1 MRSFLAILAL
11 LALAL
16 GIWWLVA
23 ESPPPPIRSASAPD
37 APSANNATIR
47 DSSTTTTTTTAQ
59 ALAVPDRSP
68 AATPLGTIRGRVVD
82 TDRRP
87 LANATVMLVHDGPDP
102 IGAAVTTG
110 DDGRFVLFHAPLGA
124 CAVRVEAPG
133 CVTSQRGDL
142 HPEHTEQHDVDVGDF
157 VLAPALLYTGIVQ
170 SRGRPLAG
178 AKLTLRPML
187 GAPDTPTPL
196 VQRTVSA
203 DDGTFVFAAGP
214 LPPCTLEVT
223 AAGHRPAPMRRIDTA
238 PGPLQFELEP
248 RQRLRGRVVATG
260 TGAAVANA
268 ALWLVPLPEHV
279 DNLRA
284 SGGRGAIAGRSD
296 RDGNFEL
303 ELPAVPW
310 FAVEVGGGDLVPTIS
325 EAIASDAEPV
335 PLLLRVDRG
344 VAVHGNVTFAGEPVA
359 GRALVLDDNGW
370 PLVSAAFAADG
381 VLRLPPCPVGSWRLR
396 IDGERGA
403 RHEQHVLVQPP
414 GPVQLTITLGAGT
427 RLSGRVLGSDASWHQ
442 VVARHESGLLRHGL
456 RQADDS
462 YVIDGLSPGRWQ
474 VWAQAGGADWRRVA
488 ADQLLARLDHP
499 SIVIGDGPALLD
511 LAAPAQL
518 LGSVRGRVAVEFAGC
533 RVELA
538 ADGERA
544 TAVAPV
550 LRQTQ
555 VAEDGTFVLEPVL
568 PGDWNVLLLRPG
580 AAQPV
585 RSQRVVVRA
594 GSATDCAFD

>member
-1 MRSFLAILAL
+1 MRTSLTILAL
-11 LALAL
+11 LALAV
-16 GIWWLVA
+16 GIWWLGA
-23 ESPPPPIRSASAPD
+23 ASPPPPIRGASAPD
-37 APSANNATIR
+37 APPADNTTDR
-47 DSSTTTTTTTAQ
+47 DSSTTTTNA
-59 ALAVPDRSP
+59 AGLAVPDRSL
-68 AATPLGTIRGRVVD
+68 AANPRGTIRGRIVD

-87 LANATVMLVHDGPDP
+87 LANATVLLVHDGPDP
-102 IGAAVTTG
+102 VGPAVTTG

-142 HPEHTEQHDVDVGDF
+142 HPEHAAQHDVDVGDF
-157 VLAPALLYTGIVQ
+157 VLPPALLYTGVVQ

-178 AKLTLRPML
+178 ARLTLRPLL

-214 LPPCTLEVT
+214 LPPSTLEVT
-223 AAGHRPAPMRRIDTA
+223 ADGHRRSPIRRIDTA
-238 PGPLQFELEP
+238 PGVLQIELEP
-248 RQRLRGRVVATG
+248 TPRVRGRIVATG

-268 ALWLVPLPEHV
+268 ALWLVPLPERV

-284 SGGRGAIAGRSD
+284 GGGRGTIAGRSD

-303 ELPAVPW
+303 EPPAAPW

-325 EAIASDAEPV
+325 EAIASDAEPA

-344 VAVHGNVTFAGEPVA
+344 IAVHGSVTFAGEPVA
-359 GRALVLDDNGW
+359 GIALVLDDNGW

-403 RHEQHVLVQPP
+403 RHEQDVLVQPP
-414 GPVQLTITLGAGT
+414 GPLQLTIALGAGS
-427 RLSGRVLGSDASWHQ
+427 RLSGRVLGSDPGWHQ

-462 YVIDGLSPGRWQ
+462 YAIDGLSTGRWQ
-474 VWAQAGGADWRRVA
+474 VWAHAGGDDWRRVA
-488 ADQLLARLDHP
+488 TDQLLARLEHP
-499 SIVIGDGPALLD
+499 SIVIGDGPARLD
-511 LAAPAQL
+511 LQAPAQL
-518 LGSVRGRVAVEFAGC
+518 LGSVRGRVAVEFAGG

-538 ADGERA
+538 AADERLA
-544 TAVAPV
+544 AVAPM

-555 VAEDGTFVLEPVL
+555 IAADGTFVLEPVL
-568 PGDWNVLLLRPG
+568 PGEWNVLLLRPG
-580 AAQPV
+580 TTQPV
-585 RSQRVVVRA
+585 RSQRIVVRA